1 MIKRINEKKLKSLLM
16 LVFILLIGN
25 YSYVFSEDD
34 PFFQEDTYIVVGDK
48 VNVREKPKITSKII
62 LQLKITG
69 LVKLIRRSGIKY
81 KSGNIEGEWV
91 YIDTGK
97 SKDIMRNETY
107 KGWVIDYY
115 LAKGNQFEEVKEF
128 YDCILEGYV
137 GDYYIYYIFKKNG
150 TYEHRYFNPIKNTNE
165 RYIGKLYKFRNVLV
179 AKDFGVQR
187 FYLINNNIFCTEND
201 ICTKINGHGYGN

>member
-1 MIKRINEKKLKSLLM
+1 MKKLLKLYIVIM
-16 LVFILLIGN
+16 LSILIVN
-25 YSYVFSEDD
+25 ENNIVYSIENKD
-34 PFFQEDTYIVVGDK
+34 PFFEDSTYIVVGDK

-62 LQLKITG
+62 LQLKITD

-137 GDYYIYYIFKKNG
+137 GDYHIYYEFKKDGSYKQKYYDSSKFEKEKNISKCFG
-150 TYEHRYFNPIKNTNE
+150 KIYRY
-165 RYIGKLYKFRNVLV
+165 RNVIIVRDDCGL
-179 AKDFGVQR
+179 DY
-187 FYLINNNIFCTEND
+187 FYINGNKICYNEDNLCTEL
-201 ICTKINGHGYGN
+201 K